1 HGLKLRSMAVVF
13 AVLLLVTYG
22 FAFNG
27 LQSYTVTH
35 SLQNAFGFAPQHTGI
50 ALAVLLGVVFIG
62 GIKRI
67 AAVSDLLVPIKTLAY
82 IGVTLYVIASQ
93 I

>member
-1 HGLKLRSMAVVF
+1 MCIRDRSSSFFECTLAQVYKRSDGDGLYRGGPSYYIQHGLKLRSMAVLF

-50 ALAVLLGVVFIG
+50 ARAVLL
-62 GIKRI
+62 
-67 AAVSDLLVPIKTLAY
+67 
-82 IGVTLYVIASQ
+82 
-93 I
+93 

>member
-1 HGLKLRSMAVVF
+1 LYRGGPSYYIQHGLKLRSMAVVF

-50 ALAVLLGVVFIG
+50 ALAVLLGVVFILSL
-62 GIKRI
+62 IHI
-67 AAVSDLLVPIKTLAY
+67 SEPTILVLISCA
-82 IGVTLYVIASQ
+82 
-93 I
+93 

>member
-1 HGLKLRSMAVVF
+1 RGGPSYYIQHGLKLRSMAVVF

-50 ALAVLLGVVFIG
+50 ALAVLLGVVFM
-62 GIKRI
+62 RI

-82 IGVTLYVIASQ
+82 IGVT
-93 I
+93 